1 VIFTFGASA
10 LIPGDGFR
18 DIYTG
23 KTIFSSFARL
33 TLIYCGF
40 SVQVPEIAC
49 GGSSVAISSSRTVS
63 NS

>member
-1 VIFTFGASA
+1 VTLARVAPFLCQNVIFTFGASA

-33 TLIYCGF
+33 TLTY
-40 SVQVPEIAC
+40 
-49 GGSSVAISSSRTVS
+49 
-63 NS
+63 